1 MRSQARAGLRPRW
14 RVGSS
19 ARSGL
24 DDVEVIFRQV
34 PKING
39 NLHFG
44 SRLAFAP
51 DGTLF
56 ITLGERFQFT
66 PAKDLSNDLGKIVFA
81 SILMDRCPRT
91 IPSLGAKIRGPKSG
105 LMTTEIRKALHP
117 PTDRRAL
124 EFGPKGGDELN
135 VPQAGKNYGWPVVS
149 CGEHY
154 GGRKIPSP
162 PTHPEFAD
170 AIYHWNPVISPS
182 GMTFYTADAIP
193 AWRGNLLIAGLTAEA
208 IIRLTLDGETVTA
221 EERIPMGAR
230 IP

>member
-1 MRSQARAGLRPRW
+1 MRIRQSPFGCSQYSLLAAATALMLSSQTGLAKDRMLPTKAGPIKVKTIAKGLQNPWGFAFLPDGQMLVTERPGRLRLVSKDGAVSKPLTGVPAIDPDFKIEPPRLFLLCGARRGRGFDRGGAWKLGE
-14 RVGSS
+14 
-19 ARSGL
+19 SGL

-91 IPSLGAKIRGPKSG
+91 IPSLGARSAA
-105 LMTTEIRKALHP
+105 R
-117 PTDRRAL
+117 
-124 EFGPKGGDELN
+124 
-135 VPQAGKNYGWPVVS
+135 
-149 CGEHY
+149 
-154 GGRKIPSP
+154 
-162 PTHPEFAD
+162 
-170 AIYHWNPVISPS
+170 
-182 GMTFYTADAIP
+182 
-193 AWRGNLLIAGLTAEA
+193 NLVL
-208 IIRLTLDGETVTA
+208 
-221 EERIPMGAR
+221 
-230 IP
+230 